1 MKRNLVYLGICIM
14 FFILYFKILGF
25 IWNKFIPF
33 NTMTDIIA
41 LFIIIAVI
49 IPLSVFCTEKIF

>member
-25 IWNKFIPF
+25 VWNKFVPF

-41 LFIIIAVI
+41 LFIIISVI